1 MGNEDREA
9 LYNFSRTRDVD
20 IAVEIGKGVIDTAS
34 LVTGILLTGPAGVF
48 VGLGIDSLA
57 IGICIEHGDD
67 EEAVMRTIGVI
78 AGAGLGA
85 VSKYADEVADLG
97 DDVLGSVYKN
107 SLDDVSDFKGFNLDE
122 NSVFF
127 KNADDVAEGG
137 LDVNLLDEMANSGAK
152 YNPDDI
158 VAITKTADGK
168 LVWLENG
175 TDTAGLNHIIT
186 EHADDFYI
194 KE

>member
-1 MGNEDREA
+1 MRAQGIPDEENEALKEFERQTNILRNYLLGNEDREA
-9 LYNFSRTRDVD
+9 LYNFSRTRYVD

-85 VSKYADEVADLG
+85 VSKYADDIS
-97 DDVLGSVYKN
+97 DN
-107 SLDDVSDFKGFNLDE
+107 SK
-122 NSVFF
+122 
-127 KNADDVAEGG
+127 K
-137 LDVNLLDEMANSGAK
+137 
-152 YNPDDI
+152 
-158 VAITKTADGK
+158 
-168 LVWLENG
+168 
-175 TDTAGLNHIIT
+175 
-186 EHADDFYI
+186 
-194 KE
+194 